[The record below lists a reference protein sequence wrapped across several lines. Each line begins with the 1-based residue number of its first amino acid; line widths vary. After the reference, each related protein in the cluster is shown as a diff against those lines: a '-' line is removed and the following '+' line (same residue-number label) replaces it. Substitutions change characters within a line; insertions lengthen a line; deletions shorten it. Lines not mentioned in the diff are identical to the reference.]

1 MKIYEKCVNIYSK
14 SQAESCRRVGHFASF
29 GRLPGVL
36 HSREVNTMPNRQCNE
51 NQEPEPKLSL
61 EKAEEILRNVYQA
74 VGISPP
80 EDCAEILRRGTE
92 KNF

>member
-1 MKIYEKCVNIYSK
+1 MRQS
-14 SQAESCRRVGHFASF
+14 GF
-29 GRLPGVL
+29 LPEIL
-36 HSREVNTMPNRQCNE
+36 LSREVGGTMTGRKWSE
-51 NQEPEPKLSL
+51 NKELEPRLSL